1 MEPLQPEL
9 TGQLIALVAH
19 DLRNPLSAL
28 QSNVSFVA
36 SSSNISDPERQEALD
51 DAGISCEAL
60 AHIIDNLDVVSQ
72 YLLGKRQASRIRIS
86 ASGVISEVVGRFE
99 RLARSHG
106 GRLSIP
112 RELLGND
119 IYVRSNREMLSR
131 ALGNLVS
138 NSIQY
143 GGGGAIRIDVRIESA
158 NCLFSISDCG
168 TPVVNDLRQSVF
180 TATGQITAKSKGGGR
195 YSRGLGLLA
204 AAIAAEAAGAQVQAM
219 EADGTQCV
227 RAVRSIGLVLRLCQQ
242 LHCHGVRAYG

>member
-1 MEPLQPEL
+1 MERLEAEL

-36 SSSNISDPERQEALD
+36 SSSSMGDPERQEALD

-72 YLLGKRQASRIRIS
+72 FLVGRRQASRIRIS
-86 ASGVISEVVGRFE
+86 AIGVVSEVVGRFE
-99 RLARSHG
+99 RIARSHG
-106 GRLSIP
+106 GRLNIP

-131 ALGNLVS
+131 VLGNLVS

-143 GGGGAIRIDVRIESA
+143 GGGAAIGIALHVQDSV
-158 NCLFSISDCG
+158 CLFNISDG
-168 TPVVNDLRQSVF
+168 GAPVLQELRETAF
-180 TATGQITAKSKGGGR
+180 TAIGQVAAKNKGGGR
-195 YSRGLGLLA
+195 YSRGLGLFA
-204 AAIAAEAAGAQVQAM
+204 ASIAADAAGATIRAL
-219 EADGTQCV
+219 EEDGHNMFEV
-227 RAVRSIGLVLRLCQQ
+227 SVPLD
-242 LHCHGVRAYG
+242 